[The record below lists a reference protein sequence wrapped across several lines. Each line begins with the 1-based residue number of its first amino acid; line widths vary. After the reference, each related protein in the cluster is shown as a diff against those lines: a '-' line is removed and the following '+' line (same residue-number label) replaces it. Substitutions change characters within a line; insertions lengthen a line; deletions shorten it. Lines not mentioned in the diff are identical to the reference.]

1 MTRTTKEEYQL
12 TDEGA
17 IVTEKIA
24 KALKVGI
31 GDTITLKDDEGGEA
45 EVPVTA
51 ICENYLNHYIYL
63 TPACYERAYKAA
75 PEFNSIFTV
84 QSTDS
89 PKQKHSVNSCLPV
102 MWF

>member
-1 MTRTTKEEYQL
+1 MKVLDCHGKDWVKE
-12 TDEGA
+12 
-17 IVTEKIA
+17 
-24 KALKVGI
+24 LKVGI

-75 PEFNSIFTV
+75 PNSTAYFTV
-84 QSTDS
+84 HSRRDS
-89 PKQKHSVNSCLPV
+89 PKQKHSVNSCLL
-102 MWF
+102 